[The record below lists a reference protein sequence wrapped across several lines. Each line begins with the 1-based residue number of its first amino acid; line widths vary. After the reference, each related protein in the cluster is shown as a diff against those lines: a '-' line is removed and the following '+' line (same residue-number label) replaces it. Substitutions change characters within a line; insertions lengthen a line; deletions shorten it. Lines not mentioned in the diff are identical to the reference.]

1 MPPDPDLRRQFR
13 ALAAHTDGIDTAL
26 YAKDA
31 FWASASRFRAH
42 ITVGL
47 HTETGTAHCFKR
59 YPLPPPPRRSTRPG
73 SNASRRCATRAC
85 GNCNAERD
93 GTALAAR
100 HADPPPTAIRRASV
114 ALSCRRDEILDRNPP
129 QPPVGP

>member
-59 YPLPPPPRRSTRPG
+59 YPLPPPSPLNQTWFKRFP
-73 SNASRRCATRAC
+73 AL
-85 GNCNAERD
+85 RD
-93 GTALAAR
+93 AR
-100 HADPPPTAIRRASV
+100 LRQLQR
-114 ALSCRRDEILDRNPP
+114 
-129 QPPVGP
+129 

>member
-1 MPPDPDLRRQFR
+1 MPPDPDLRKQFR

-26 YAKDA
+26 SAKDA

-42 ITVGL
+42 IAVGL
-47 HTETGTAHCFKR
+47 HTETGAAHCFKR
-59 YPLPPPPRRSTRPG
+59 YPLSPPPTPRRSTRPG

-85 GNCNAERD
+85 GNCNAERH

-100 HADPPPTAIRRASV
+100 HADPTAAAIRRASV
-114 ALSCRRDEILDRNPP
+114 ALSCRRAEILDRNPP
-129 QPPVGP
+129 D